1 MNTQKRIAT
10 LVLASMILSTATT
23 FSIDSAQFG
32 SLTKFARGFESGAC
46 EVFGTVSKNL
56 KDSLSRISAENLGQS
71 CGEVTAVLTIYAA
84 TLAGVFAMIIAA
96 KKLIDKRSADR
107 MYARIYGRYG

>member
-10 LVLASMILSTATT
+10 LVLASMILSTANT

-32 SLTKFARGFESGAC
+32 PITKFVYGFESGAS
-46 EVFGTVSKNL
+46 EVLSTVSKNL

-84 TLAGVFAMIIAA
+84 MLAGIFAIIIAA
-96 KKLIDKRSADR
+96 DKLTQKKSADR
-107 MYARIYGRYG
+107 IYRR